1 MMILAIHEMKVD
13 KNCSAIAE
21 ALGVLANPHRIRV
34 LCVLR
39 EGEHGVGAIARAT
52 GLTPAHTSSHLRVLY
67 DRGLVQRRR
76 EWRQVFY
83 RLRDERVARLL
94 DAALAAAGPSAAN
107 RT

>member
-1 MMILAIHEMKVD
+1 MTLAIHDMIHD
-13 KNCSAIAE
+13 AACSAIAE
-21 ALGVLANPHRIRV
+21 TLAVLANPHRVRV

-39 EGEHGVGAIARAT
+39 EGEHTVGAIAEAV

-67 DRGLVQRRR
+67 DRGLVERRR
-76 EWRQVFY
+76 EWRRVFY

-94 DAALAAAGPSAAN
+94 DAALAAAGTELLE